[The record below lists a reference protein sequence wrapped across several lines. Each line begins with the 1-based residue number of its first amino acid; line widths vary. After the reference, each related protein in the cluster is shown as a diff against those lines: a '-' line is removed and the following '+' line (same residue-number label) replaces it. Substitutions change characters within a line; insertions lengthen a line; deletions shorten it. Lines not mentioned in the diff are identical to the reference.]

1 MEKNTRDKKIMN
13 DMVNYDEKNIT
24 VDKNIM
30 NDMVNCDEKITSDTK
45 IVNNLV
51 TSVEKLFW
59 RLKKCVRH

>member
-1 MEKNTRDKKIMN
+1 MN
-13 DMVNYDEKNIT
+13 DMVNCDEKNNT

-51 TSVEKLFW
+51 NSVEKNYGD
-59 RLKKCVRH
+59 